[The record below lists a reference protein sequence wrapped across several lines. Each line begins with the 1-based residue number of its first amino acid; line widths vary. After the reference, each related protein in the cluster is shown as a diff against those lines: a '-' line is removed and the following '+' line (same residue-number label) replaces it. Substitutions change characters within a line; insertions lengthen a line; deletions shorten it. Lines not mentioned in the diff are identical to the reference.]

1 MKTEWRPQ
9 GRIVDP
15 IEDYVEVHLPPE
27 NLGIPKEIIN
37 LEKIIQEI
45 VDECGGINELNQ
57 NSG

>member
-1 MKTEWRPQ
+1 MTEWTPQ

-15 IEDYVEVHLPPE
+15 IDDYVEFNLPPE

-45 VDECGGINELNQ
+45 IDE
-57 NSG
+57 

>member
-1 MKTEWRPQ
+1 MKETEWRPQ

-15 IEDYVEVHLPPE
+15 VGDYVEVNLPPE

-45 VDECGGINELNQ
+45 VGGIDNEI
-57 NSG
+57 

>member
-1 MKTEWRPQ
+1 MTIEWRPQ

-15 IEDYVEVHLPPE
+15 IDDYVESNLPPE

-45 VDECGGINELNQ
+45 VGGIDN
-57 NSG
+57 G